1 MNSKFIS
8 SWSQGE
14 VQQWLIK
21 IKMDKYISN
30 FANNQV
36 NGYYLCYLS
45 NENFNDLKIYNFH
58 DKNILLQSIKLLILE
73 ELKINVTYEQKKIS
87 VQLNFAPEF
96 TVEMFLNE
104 LKDLFNI
111 NGNIYLSNFSDNEI
125 LISNLKIVELIL
137 LQPEKYKNLQIITNN
152 NLQNNNNSS
161 NSFNFNKS
169 LNNNENYNSL
179 AKNYKKDDDDSNKYN
194 IYNPS
199 NNYNINYQNN
209 NINNS
214 EIKTDN
220 HFNNRNIDRKEK
232 DIYSL
237 YKDFKQPMKIEVNEN
252 TNLNNTE
259 KNQTN
264 NQRSFTSN
272 EKIYYNNPN
281 SNIDFL
287 TKNILSNRTN
297 FESNNNNNKSNLENF
312 NITNQQ
318 RFKKEEKK
326 DFSLRNK
333 KRYSSE
339 KRYFDNNDSQSM
351 SELYNRLQEAN
362 QNKKYQKQPL
372 NIPKANFLSKI
383 EKINENS

>member
-36 NGYYLCYLS
+36 NGYDLCYLS
-45 NENFNDLKIYNFH
+45 NDNFNDLKIYNFH

-73 ELKINVTYEQKKIS
+73 ELKINVTYEQKMIS

-111 NGNIYLSNFSDNEI
+111 NGNIYLSSFSNNEI

-137 LQPEKYKNLQIITNN
+137 LQPDKYKNLKIITNN
-152 NLQNNNNSS
+152 SLQYNNNSS
-161 NSFNFNKS
+161 DSFNFNRS
-169 LNNNENYNSL
+169 LNNNENSNSL
-179 AKNYKKDDDDSNKYN
+179 VKNYKKDDDNSNKYN

-252 TNLNNTE
+252 TNLNHTE

-272 EKIYYNNPN
+272 EKIYYNNPD
-281 SNIDFL
+281 SNI
-287 TKNILSNRTN
+287 RTN
-297 FESNNNNNKSNLENF
+297 PPINNNNKSNLENF

-318 RFKKEEKK
+318 RFKKEEKQ

-362 QNKKYQKQPL
+362 QNNKYQKQPL

-383 EKINENS
+383 EKINESS

>member
-1 MNSKFIS
+1 
-8 SWSQGE
+8 
-14 VQQWLIK
+14 
-21 IKMDKYISN
+21 
-30 FANNQV
+30 
-36 NGYYLCYLS
+36 LS
-45 NENFNDLKIYNFH
+45 
-58 DKNILLQSIKLLILE
+58 
-73 ELKINVTYEQKKIS
+73 
-87 VQLNFAPEF
+87 
-96 TVEMFLNE
+96 
-104 LKDLFNI
+104 
-111 NGNIYLSNFSDNEI
+111 
-125 LISNLKIVELIL
+125 
-137 LQPEKYKNLQIITNN
+137 
-152 NLQNNNNSS
+152 
-161 NSFNFNKS
+161 
-169 LNNNENYNSL
+169 
-179 AKNYKKDDDDSNKYN
+179 KNYKKDDDNSNKYN

-252 TNLNNTE
+252 SNLNNTE

-297 FESNNNNNKSNLENF
+297 PPINNNNKSNLENF

-362 QNKKYQKQPL
+362 QNNKYQKQPL

-383 EKINENS
+383 EKINESS